1 MRMSEIKKIE
11 LTEKDIKK
19 LAEKVQPYYTS
30 KRYEHTLA
38 VAKEARKLGEI
49 YLPNEICRL
58 EASALLHDITKKADL
73 KKQLQYCLEFGI
85 MVNIDDKLSPSTFHA
100 KTAAVLAERDFRD
113 YIDSE
118 IINGIRWHTTGRDGM
133 TVFESIIFLADYIE
147 ETRDFD
153 DCVKVRRYFYDR
165 ISSGEEP
172 KSVLDSTMIYA
183 FDLTIELLL
192 KDGAIIDKDTICARN
207 YFIAKK
213 HSKTQQ

>member
-1 MRMSEIKKIE
+1 MSEIKKIE

-192 KDGAIIDKDTICARN
+192 KDDAIIDKDTICARN